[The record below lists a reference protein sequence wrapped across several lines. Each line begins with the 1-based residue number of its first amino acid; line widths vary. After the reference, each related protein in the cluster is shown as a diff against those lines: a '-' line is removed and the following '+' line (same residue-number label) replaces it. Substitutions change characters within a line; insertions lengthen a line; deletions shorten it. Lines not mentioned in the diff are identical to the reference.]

1 MARLQLRLIVAAG
14 FVALLAISIGTALAA
29 PSMQTEM
36 PPGVTVSAPVAATL
50 AEGGTTTY
58 TVVLDALPTE
68 EVTVTIAVLDG
79 AERGDTDN
87 IHLHTGTGTPA
98 TTLTLMFTTTNGT
111 TAQTVTITAVND
123 TLAETDLD
131 YIITH
136 TVTGSGHTDFRADD
150 VDITISANDPLTVT
164 IGATMADFDATLAE
178 GSSITVSVV
187 LSTAPSMDVSLALA
201 ASPATAVTI
210 SPAGPLTFTSTNYN
224 TPQMVTLTYQ
234 NNDSGKSDSAEITF
248 TPTGGGTTTYAVA
261 ELDLISINDD
271 IVGFIIDPQEIN
283 VPEGGSATFT
293 IRLATEPSASS
304 IFEFGEVREDKN
316 IPVVFSG
323 GSNIVN
329 FTPSNW
335 NTPQTVTI
343 TVAQDAIDNDPDT
356 ITIPLAPAS
365 GSRRNMAITVEI

>member
-14 FVALLAISIGTALAA
+14 FVALLAISIGTALAG
-29 PSMQTEM
+29 PSMQTDM

-87 IHLHTGTGTPA
+87 INLHTGTGTPA
-98 TTLTLMFTTTNGT
+98 TTLNLTFTTTNGT
-111 TAQTVTITAVND
+111 TAQSVTITAVND

-187 LSTAPSMDVSLALA
+187 LSTAPSMDVSVALA

-271 IVGFIIDPQEIN
+271 IVGFIIN
-283 VPEGGSATFT
+283 SAGDQCARGRLGHVHHQDGDGAQRRYHLR
-293 IRLATEPSASS
+293 IR
-304 IFEFGEVREDKN
+304 
-316 IPVVFSG
+316 
-323 GSNIVN
+323 
-329 FTPSNW
+329 
-335 NTPQTVTI
+335 
-343 TVAQDAIDNDPDT
+343 
-356 ITIPLAPAS
+356 
-365 GSRRNMAITVEI
+365 